1 MSPGCEDMKH
11 FQPSKSED
19 RIILL
24 NLEVSDR
31 KCKKMKMEK
40 STKKSSCSTS
50 RNIWEWSPEWSA
62 EASGSSLSYLLCF
75 SVGDTIRSQDICSQ
89 KVCLL
94 QLIRIIRMDCL
105 LQKFFSCV
113 PLCRRNFHL
122 TSQKFC
128 FSQVIRIC
136 LMAFF
141 IRGSPERR
149 FLLTNDSNNPP
160 DAKRGGS
167 GITFILTNDQ
177 NHPNW
182 PPSCPDIV

>member
-75 SVGDTIRSQDICSQ
+75 SVGDTIRSQDRQ
-89 KVCLL
+89 MFCLFL
-94 QLIRIIRMDCL
+94 LLSLSVLAAGGTLRSEEVLFLANNMDCL
-105 LQKFFSCV
+105 DSPACCREDGLNLNIFLSQKFFSLLRLSV
-113 PLCRRNFHL
+113 GDTIRR
-122 TSQKFC
+122 
-128 FSQVIRIC
+128 
-136 LMAFF
+136 
-141 IRGSPERR
+141 
-149 FLLTNDSNNPP
+149 
-160 DAKRGGS
+160 
-167 GITFILTNDQ
+167 
-177 NHPNW
+177 
-182 PPSCPDIV
+182 